1 MKILHLGRFL
11 DENNGGLEQ
20 TVIDLLDALS
30 EEVSVENLVAHRRF
44 RLRSEVDIFH
54 GWKVYR
60 TASLGMYFSTA
71 FSFPFP
77 FRLRRLYRKEHYDI
91 VHLHF
96 PDPLS
101 CLSALLLPR
110 TANIVISWHSDVIRQ
125 RGFLKFYQPFVNR
138 LLSRTRA
145 VVGATPAHFTDS
157 TQLQVLP
164 DSKKYVIPFAVD
176 VQRFDSSDRISRKS
190 RELKSKHAGRFLVF
204 ALGRHVYYKGF
215 EYLIQ
220 AVRSLPNA
228 VILLGGS
235 GPITGELKQ
244 AARELG
250 VSDRVVFTGRL
261 SEEEMLAHYHA
272 CDVFCLPSVEKAEA
286 FGVVQIEAMLCKK
299 PVVCFDLKNGVTYVN
314 QHMQTGLVVPLRDV
328 EALAEA
334 LRELQ
339 EKPALRLKLGRQG
352 RKRAIREF
360 SKESTRRRMLALYR
374 SIVNE
379 TSGA

>member
-1 MKILHLGRFL
+1 M
-11 DENNGGLEQ
+11 
-20 TVIDLLDALS
+20 S
-30 EEVSVENLVAHRRF
+30 
-44 RLRSEVDIFH
+44 
-54 GWKVYR
+54 
-60 TASLGMYFSTA
+60 
-71 FSFPFP
+71 
-77 FRLRRLYRKEHYDI
+77 
-91 VHLHF
+91 
-96 PDPLS
+96 
-101 CLSALLLPR
+101 
-110 TANIVISWHSDVIRQ
+110 
-125 RGFLKFYQPFVNR
+125 
-138 LLSRTRA
+138 
-145 VVGATPAHFTDS
+145 HFT
-157 TQLQVLP
+157 L
-164 DSKKYVIPFAVD
+164 
-176 VQRFDSSDRISRKS
+176 
-190 RELKSKHAGRFLVF
+190 
-204 ALGRHVYYKGF
+204 ALFFRGCK
-215 EYLIQ
+215 
-220 AVRSLPNA
+220 
-228 VILLGGS
+228 
-235 GPITGELKQ
+235 LKQ